1 MLVILYAAVNHL
13 TVLAEERYCFEK
25 YGEYYRKYMKNVP
38 RYFLFSNIH
47 QLAINRSFL
56 IKIQLGK
63 EYITEK
69 GDESMKDALYKEA
82 ENRVKLAAYFAKE
95 MIETLGKDKAMDI
108 IGRAYQK
115 YSNAHFSE
123 PYLDMPMEKR
133 FQAFKEDL
141 KARAKENEHPV
152 VVEES
157 DRHIKVR
164 FNRCPTYEVYKDNGI
179 PEVCQKY
186 CDSDFE
192 AFPQIDPKIRVT
204 REHEI
209 AYGDSYC
216 DHCWTL
222 EE

>member
-1 MLVILYAAVNHL
+1 
-13 TVLAEERYCFEK
+13 
-25 YGEYYRKYMKNVP
+25 
-38 RYFLFSNIH
+38 
-47 QLAINRSFL
+47 
-56 IKIQLGK
+56 
-63 EYITEK
+63 
-69 GDESMKDALYKEA
+69 MKDALYKEA

-95 MIETLGKDKAMDI
+95 MIETLGKDKAMEI
-108 IGRAYQK
+108 IGRAYQR

-123 PYLDMPMEKR
+123 PYLDMPLEKR

-152 VVEES
+152 VLEES

-164 FNRCPTYEVYKDNGI
+164 FSRCPTYEVYKDYGI